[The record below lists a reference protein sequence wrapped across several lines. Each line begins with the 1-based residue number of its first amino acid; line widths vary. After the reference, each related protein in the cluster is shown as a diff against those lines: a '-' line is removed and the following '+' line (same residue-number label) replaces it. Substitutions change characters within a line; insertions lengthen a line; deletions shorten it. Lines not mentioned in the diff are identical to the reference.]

1 MKIEEEEEEELDNIK
16 SNKKNY
22 ALRKIKYQE
31 TNIINICDLDIVGK
45 KIVQGNFTIN
55 ISKEYYY
62 SEEITK
68 EEAINHLKDASII
81 NLVGNDIVELALDL
95 NLAKRNSVKVI
106 ENIPFLMIFRF
117 TGNY

>member
-1 MKIEEEEEEELDNIK
+1 MSKRKSDEKEEKI
-16 SNKKNY
+16 Y

-31 TNIINICDLDIVGK
+31 TQMINMCDLDILGK
-45 KIVQGNFTIN
+45 KIQQGDFMIN

-62 SEEITK
+62 SEEITNK
-68 EEAINHLKDASII
+68 EAIELLKSSSIM
-81 NLVGNDIVELALDL
+81 NLVGQSIVDLALSL
-95 NLAKRNSVKVI
+95 NLAKRNSVKTI

>member
-1 MKIEEEEEEELDNIK
+1 MSKRKSGEKEEKI
-16 SNKKNY
+16 Y

-31 TNIINICDLDIVGK
+31 TQMINMCDLDILGK
-45 KIVQGNFTIN
+45 KIQQGDFMIN

-62 SEEITK
+62 SEEITNK
-68 EEAINHLKDASII
+68 EAIELLKSSSII
-81 NLVGNDIVELALDL
+81 NLVGQGIVGLALSL
-95 NLAKRNSVKVI
+95 NLAKRNSVKTI

>member
-1 MKIEEEEEEELDNIK
+1 MKKWIREM
-16 SNKKNY
+16 NKRESKEKIY

-31 TNIINICDLDIVGK
+31 TQIINICDLNILGK
-45 KIVQGNFTIN
+45 KINQGDFTIN

-62 SEEITK
+62 SEEITN
-68 EEAINHLKDASII
+68 EEAITLLRSSSII
-81 NLVGNDIVELALDL
+81 NLVGEGIVGLALSL
-95 NLAKRNSVKVI
+95 NLAKRNSVKTI

>member
-1 MKIEEEEEEELDNIK
+1 MSNRKSDEKEEKI
-16 SNKKNY
+16 Y

-31 TNIINICDLDIVGK
+31 TQMINMCDLDILGK
-45 KIVQGNFTIN
+45 KIQQGDFMIN

-62 SEEITK
+62 SEEITNK
-68 EEAINHLKDASII
+68 EAIELLKSSSII
-81 NLVGNDIVELALDL
+81 NLVGQGIVGLALRL
-95 NLAKRNSVKVI
+95 NLAKRNSVKTI

>member
-1 MKIEEEEEEELDNIK
+1 MRIEEEEEMDDIE
-16 SNKKNY
+16 SNKKGY

-31 TNIINICDLDIVGK
+31 TQIINICDLDIVGK
-45 KIVQGNFTIN
+45 KINQGDFAID

-68 EEAINHLKDASII
+68 EEAVGLLKNASII

>member
-1 MKIEEEEEEELDNIK
+1 MSKRKSDEKEEKI
-16 SNKKNY
+16 Y

-31 TNIINICDLDIVGK
+31 TQMINMCDLDILGK
-45 KIVQGNFTIN
+45 KIQQGDFMIN

-62 SEEITK
+62 SEEVTNK
-68 EEAINHLKDASII
+68 EAIEILKSSSII
-81 NLVGNDIVELALDL
+81 NLVGQGIVGLALSL
-95 NLAKRNSVKVI
+95 NLAKRNSVKTI

>member
-1 MKIEEEEEEELDNIK
+1 MSKRKLDEQEEKI
-16 SNKKNY
+16 Y

-31 TNIINICDLDIVGK
+31 TQMINMCDLDVLGK
-45 KIVQGNFTIN
+45 KIQNGDFMIN

-62 SEEITK
+62 SEEITNK
-68 EEAINHLKDASII
+68 EAIELLKSSSII
-81 NLVGNDIVELALDL
+81 NLVGQGIVGLALSL
-95 NLAKRNSVKVI
+95 NLAKRNSVKTI

>member
-1 MKIEEEEEEELDNIK
+1 MSKRKSDEKEEKI
-16 SNKKNY
+16 Y

-31 TNIINICDLDIVGK
+31 TQMINMCDLDILGK
-45 KIVQGNFTIN
+45 KIQQGDFMIN

-62 SEEITK
+62 SEEITIK
-68 EEAINHLKDASII
+68 EAIELLKSSSIM
-81 NLVGNDIVELALDL
+81 NLVGQGIVDLALSL
-95 NLAKRNSVKVI
+95 NLAKRNRVKTI

>member
-1 MKIEEEEEEELDNIK
+1 MSKRKSDEKEEKI
-16 SNKKNY
+16 Y

-31 TNIINICDLDIVGK
+31 TQMINMCDLDILGK
-45 KIVQGNFTIN
+45 KIQQGDFMIN

-62 SEEITK
+62 SEEITNK
-68 EEAINHLKDASII
+68 EAIEILKSSSII
-81 NLVGNDIVELALDL
+81 NLVGQGIVDLALSL
-95 NLAKRNSVKVI
+95 NLAKRNSVKTI

>member
-1 MKIEEEEEEELDNIK
+1 MSNRKSDEKEEKI
-16 SNKKNY
+16 Y

-31 TNIINICDLDIVGK
+31 TQMINMCDLDILGK
-45 KIVQGNFTIN
+45 KIQQGDFMIN

-62 SEEITK
+62 SEEITNK
-68 EEAINHLKDASII
+68 EAIELLKSSSII
-81 NLVGNDIVELALDL
+81 NLVGQGIVGLALSL
-95 NLAKRNSVKVI
+95 NLAKRNSVKTI

>member
-1 MKIEEEEEEELDNIK
+1 MSKRKSDEKEEKI
-16 SNKKNY
+16 Y

-31 TNIINICDLDIVGK
+31 TQMINMCDLDILGK
-45 KIVQGNFTIN
+45 KIQQGDFMIN

-62 SEEITK
+62 SEEITNK
-68 EEAINHLKDASII
+68 EAIELLKSSSII
-81 NLVGNDIVELALDL
+81 NLVGQGIVGLALSL
-95 NLAKRNSVKVI
+95 NLAKRNSVKTI

>member
-1 MKIEEEEEEELDNIK
+1 MSKRKSDKKEEKI
-16 SNKKNY
+16 Y

-31 TNIINICDLDIVGK
+31 TQMINMCDLDILGK
-45 KIVQGNFTIN
+45 KIQQGDFMIN

-62 SEEITK
+62 SEEITNK
-68 EEAINHLKDASII
+68 EAIELLKSSSII
-81 NLVGNDIVELALDL
+81 NLVGQGIVDLALKL
-95 NLAKRNSVKVI
+95 NLAKRNSVKTI

>member
-1 MKIEEEEEEELDNIK
+1 MSKRKSDEKEEKI
-16 SNKKNY
+16 Y

-31 TNIINICDLDIVGK
+31 TQMINMCDLDILGK
-45 KIVQGNFTIN
+45 KIQQGDFMIN

-62 SEEITK
+62 SEEITNK
-68 EEAINHLKDASII
+68 EAIEILKSSSII
-81 NLVGNDIVELALDL
+81 NLVGQGIVGLALSL
-95 NLAKRNSVKVI
+95 NLAKRNSVKTI

>member
-1 MKIEEEEEEELDNIK
+1 MSKRKSDEKEEKI
-16 SNKKNY
+16 Y

-31 TNIINICDLDIVGK
+31 TQMINMCDLDILGK
-45 KIVQGNFTIN
+45 KIQQGDFMIN

-62 SEEITK
+62 SEEITIK
-68 EEAINHLKDASII
+68 EAIELLKSSSIM
-81 NLVGNDIVELALDL
+81 NLVGQGIVDLALSL
-95 NLAKRNSVKVI
+95 NLAKRNSVKTI